1 MAAQWRA
8 LNGAHERFRFQAAG
22 GARLVGARM
31 IQAIIGRGRA
41 NGKSIT
47 VRPRRYWLA
56 LMGDPHNEQRAI
68 GSSAFRID
76 AERCKHGL
84 SVLRPGRTVEPF

>member
-1 MAAQWRA
+1 MAARWRA
-8 LNGAHERFRFQAAG
+8 LNGVHERFRFQAADD
-22 GARLVGARM
+22 ARLVGARM
-31 IQAIIGRGRA
+31 IQAITGRRRA

-68 GSSAFRID
+68 GSSAHRID
-76 AERCKHGL
+76 TETVRAR
-84 SVLRPGRTVEPF
+84 SARVASRTHR